1 MTLTRDPRY
10 ERQRD
15 YLEKVVRYHSRT
27 TVQGAC
33 DACGQTAP
41 CAILTE
47 AKESLVL
54 LSTPPFYWQ
63 REHLPYGITD
73 GHQMPQRDLI
83 EALMIAYG
91 EPPGDVRRLGEEA
104 EQIWRAQRVQKD
116 GWTPREWVELLSTL
130 SYKPGWHCQIIVDH
144 LDLGAQL
151 AIEFDTVVEISSE
164 EGKLRQKLSSK
175 VAVHEWINTDK
186 RAMHVVQSALRTMED
201 KIHQTWLRRDGLS
214 FEQWEEA
221 HADQGRAVRD
231 TRDRKDDAGRE
242 GQDVGE
248 S

>member
-116 GWTPREWVELLSTL
+116 GWTPREWVDLLQKL
-130 SYKPGWHCQIIVDH
+130 SYKPGWHCQI
-144 LDLGAQL
+144 LLGYPTPR
-151 AIEFDTVVEISSE
+151 IEIETVVTLPDGATERLASSAMLYENMPGARWAHRAISSMLQE
-164 EGKLRQKLSSK
+164 MET
-175 VAVHEWINTDK
+175 VI
-186 RAMHVVQSALRTMED
+186 MRTY
-201 KIHQTWLRRDGLS
+201 LRRDG
-214 FEQWEEA
+214 EPWTEE
-221 HADQGRAVRD
+221 
-231 TRDRKDDAGRE
+231 KD
-242 GQDVGE
+242 VP
-248 S
+248 